1 MTVRNLAA
9 VALVLAVGAS
19 AQAATIVLYDGS
31 SGVMPDHVSWRW
43 IYGSSPLEFPP
54 TSESFASGVT
64 TLDTSSGMDK
74 RAGYFS
80 EITEPIHLKNPNVPA
95 LDRTTGYRVRFNM
108 QLDCETHVFTD
119 RNGDCVSDRGG
130 WSIIA
135 LSSDKKGV
143 EIAFWES
150 QAFAYDYVDVGGG
163 VMAFVHA
170 ESTSGFDPTAG
181 MTSYGLVIAGSSYTL
196 SANGSAVLAGPLRD
210 YSAEGHPYTIPSF
223 LFLGDDTSSALST
236 TGLSYI
242 AVDTAIPEPAT
253 LTLIGLGALAMLRRR
268 RRPR

>member
-1 MTVRNLAA
+1 MKVRSLAA
-9 VALVLAVGAS
+9 LALVLGVAAS
-19 AQAATIVLYDGS
+19 APAATITLYDGAL
-31 SGVMPDHVSWRW
+31 GTMPDSQGW
-43 IYGSSPLEFPP
+43 IYGSDPFELPP

-64 TLDTSSGMDK
+64 TLDTSSDMDK
-74 RAGYFS
+74 SAGYLS
-80 EITEPIHLKNPNVPA
+80 EILTPIHLKNPNVPA
-95 LDRTTGYRVRFNM
+95 LDRTAGYRVRFNV

-119 RNGDCVSDRGG
+119 RNGDGVSDRGG

-135 LSSDKKGV
+135 LSSDHLGI

-150 QAFAYDYVDVGGG
+150 QAFAYDYVDVGAG

-181 MTSYGLVIAGSSYTL
+181 MTSYGLAIAGDSYWLT
-196 SANGSAVLAGPLRD
+196 ANGAAVLTGPLRD

-253 LTLIGLGALAMLRRR
+253 LTLVALGALAVARRR
-268 RRPR
+268 RR